1 MFGRSQ
7 LLLLALL
14 LLAPLWPARLLA
26 QENYEIQVYGSETVA
41 PKTTMVELHSNF
53 TIQGSTTPQDGVV
66 PTQHAMHETLE
77 LTQGFTSWFETGF
90 YVFTSITG
98 SNGWEWV
105 GDHIRPRVRAPE
117 KWHWPVGAS
126 MSVEFGYQRRDYSTT
141 TWDLELRPIVDKQ
154 KGRFYWAFNP
164 AFEKGFTGPPH
175 DAAWTFAPDVKV
187 SWDFTKHISGG
198 LEYYGSFGPVANID
212 PLHYQSQAVYPVID
226 LNVSPKWEINFGPG
240 IGMTAGTDH
249 LLFKTII
256 GRRFSWGKSDN
267 RQSQQAATP

>member
-164 AFEKGFTGPPH
+164 AFEKGFTGPP
-175 DAAWTFAPDVKV
+175 ARR
-187 SWDFTKHISGG
+187 G
-198 LEYYGSFGPVANID
+198 LDLCSRRESLLG
-212 PLHYQSQAVYPVID
+212 LHQA
-226 LNVSPKWEINFGPG
+226 
-240 IGMTAGTDH
+240 H
-249 LLFKTII
+249 
-256 GRRFSWGKSDN
+256 
-267 RQSQQAATP
+267 